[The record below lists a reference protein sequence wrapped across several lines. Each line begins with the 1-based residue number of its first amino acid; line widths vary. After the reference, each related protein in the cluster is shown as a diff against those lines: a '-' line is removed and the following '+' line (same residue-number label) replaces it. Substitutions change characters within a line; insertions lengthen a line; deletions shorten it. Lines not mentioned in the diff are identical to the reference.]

1 MTETIEIH
9 DPQPLSEQAL
19 AELFTDARTVS
30 YFSDQAVTDE
40 QLTQIWD
47 LAKWTPTAANTQP
60 LRVLY
65 VRTAEARERLLP
77 HIGEG
82 NRAKVSSAP
91 VTAILAVDPEYYE
104 FIPTTFPHAAAL
116 RDTFAENPEVAAASA
131 KISSGLQG
139 GGFIYAV
146 RAVGLAAGPMTGF
159 DPAGVDAEFFGES
172 GWKSFLV
179 INIGQPAENA
189 HLGRLPRVP
198 EEKAVAFA

>member
-1 MTETIEIH
+1 MTETIQIH
-9 DPQPLSEQAL
+9 KPRSIDDQAV
-19 AELFTDARTVS
+19 ADLFTSARTVS
-30 YFSDQAVTDE
+30 YFSDEPVSDE
-40 QLTQIWD
+40 QLTAIWD

-60 LRVLY
+60 LRVLF
-65 VRTAEARERLLP
+65 VNTPEGKERLLP

-82 NRAKVSSAP
+82 NQPKVASAGA
-91 VTAILAVDPEYYE
+91 TAVLAIDPEYYE

-116 RDTFAENPEVAAASA
+116 RDTFADNPEVAAASA
-131 KISSGLQG
+131 KISAGLQG

-159 DPAGVDAEFFGES
+159 DPAGVDAEFFSES

-179 INIGQPAENA
+179 VNIGQPAENA

-198 EEKAVAFA
+198 EEKATLFV